1 MAGRGCLDAVTKTSQ
16 HRVRAEEYQVRRVAI
31 IGAGP
36 SGLFAAGQLAN
47 QTEVEVA
54 VDIFDRLPTPFGLLR
69 YGVAPDH
76 DSVKAVAKTLA
87 AAFDSPRVRFFGLVE
102 VGKQVQASE
111 LLQCYDAVIYAY
123 GSELDR
129 KLGIPGEAELDGS
142 RSAREFVSWYS
153 GHPDAIPQDLSGV
166 RSAVV
171 VGVGNVAVDVTRIL
185 LKDPDELS
193 VTDMPDSVLAALRD
207 TRVENVWL
215 VGRRGPEVAAFTSIE
230 LRELLGLSGMDTEL
244 IGADLDAID
253 TDLLDRKA
261 KANVEAIAK
270 AISIKLPGAKRH
282 LHLLFNHRPV
292 AITGDGQVE
301 AVEFESNLDGSRFE
315 VPADLVLRSIG
326 YYGVPL
332 PGVPFSDGRI
342 LNLEGRVLDDDL
354 SARPGEYVTGWI
366 KRGPSGLIGANKKD
380 SAETVA
386 NLVAD
391 LVEAPARQLG
401 DPDELLTAKG
411 ITWSTLE
418 DWRRIDGAEIDRGGL
433 RGRARTKIEAWH
445 ELLDL
450 VFAEQGASVS

>member
-1 MAGRGCLDAVTKTSQ
+1 
-16 HRVRAEEYQVRRVAI
+16 VRRVAI
-31 IGAGP
+31 VGAGP
-36 SGLFAAGQLAN
+36 SGLFAAGQLAS

-54 VDIFDRLPTPFGLLR
+54 IDIFDRLPTPFGLLR

-76 DSVKAVAKTLA
+76 DSVKSVAKTLA
-87 AAFDSPRVRFFGLVE
+87 QAFDHPNVRFFGLVE
-102 VGKQVQASE
+102 VGKQVTPTE
-111 LLQCYDAVIYAY
+111 LLRCYDAVIYAY
-123 GSELDR
+123 GAELDR
-129 KLGIPGEAELDGS
+129 TLGIPGETELDGS

-153 GHPDAIPQDLSGV
+153 GHPDAHYQDLSKV

-171 VGVGNVAVDVTRIL
+171 VGVGNVAVDVSRIL
-185 LKDPDELS
+185 LKDPAELS
-193 VTDMPDSVLAALRD
+193 VTDMSESVLTELRA
-207 TRVENVWL
+207 TQIEHVWL
-215 VGRRGPEVAAFTSIE
+215 VGRRGPEAAAFTNVE
-230 LRELLGLSGMDTEL
+230 LRELLGLEGVDTEL
-244 IGADLDAID
+244 IGADLTTID
-253 TDLLDRKA
+253 TEGLDRRA
-261 KANVEAIAK
+261 KANVESIAK
-270 AISIKLPGAKRH
+270 AIAEPTPGATRH

-292 AITGDGQVE
+292 EVVGEGIVS
-301 AVEFESNLDGSRFE
+301 AVVFESNVDGSRIE

-391 LVEAPARQLG
+391 LAVAPVRELA
-401 DPDELLTAKG
+401 DPDALLAANG
-411 ITWSTLE
+411 VRASSLA
-418 DWRRIDGAEIDRGGL
+418 DWRRIDEAEIARGDL
-433 RGRARTKIEAWH
+433 LGRERTKIEAWH

-450 VFAEQGASVS
+450 VFAEQQAAIG